1 MRKQSLRQEA
11 NKILRTDR
19 RGKYQDRKHRA
30 YIIYKVIDDLY
41 AIQKVPP
48 SWQAMETEHVHG
60 LVNHWK
66 KRRINP
72 VTIMRYMTIIR
83 RFLTQIDCP
92 PLTHIDN
99 KSLQLVRIYKR
110 KRSRK
115 AVEANIW
122 QSIQETGVRLIMALQ
137 IEFGLTFSEAIHIQP
152 FVHVR
157 DKDIWVTRDIAFN
170 SSDRCVPVRTE
181 CQREILSQFNEF
193 IQHEDN
199 IVTKRSYDLIR
210 MEWRRALTTHRLSA
224 LKSWR
229 YLYAR
234 QMYQSLL
241 PEYGNYKTCL
251 MIKDEMGIKSR
262 NTLWLYLHGAK

>member
-1 MRKQSLRQEA
+1 MRKQSLRQTA
-11 NKILRTDR
+11 NPLLRMDK

-30 YIIYKVIDDLY
+30 YVIYKVIDDLY
-41 AIQKVPP
+41 TIQKVPP
-48 SWQAMETEHVHG
+48 SWQAMETEHVHC
-60 LVNHWK
+60 LVKHWK

-83 RFLTQIDCP
+83 RFLTQMDCQ
-92 PLTHIDN
+92 LTHIDN
-99 KSLQLVRIYKR
+99 KSLQLMRIYKR
-110 KRSRK
+110 TRRRK
-115 AVEANIW
+115 VVEANIW
-122 QSIQETGVRLIMALQ
+122 QSIQEPGVRLIMALQ

-152 FVHVR
+152 LVHVR
-157 DKDIWVTRDIAFN
+157 DKEIWITREIAFN
-170 SSDRCVPVRTE
+170 SSDRYIPIRNE
-181 CQREILSQFNEF
+181 CQREILAQFNEF

-210 MEWRRALTTHRLSA
+210 MEWRKVLTTHRLSA

-241 PEYGNYKTCL
+241 PEYDNYKICL

-262 NTLWLYLHGAK
+262 NTLWLYLQGAK